1 MAAVANNPSFAKKA
15 GVPQSVGKDFTA
27 ADKGIKIPKSGARA
41 DLQKIN
47 SPKTNQGRNELFKEG
62 GSTMKDDIKQDKAMI
77 KKAFKQHDMQEHKG
91 GKGTNLKLAKGGKA
105 KRFDEGGE
113 VEIGDPNPAPK
124 IESSELPPMSEEQP
138 AAKPSSFKD
147 AFAAARKG
155 GEKTFEYNGK
165 KYTTEL
171 ASAPAKKAP
180 TTSGP
185 GRTTTPVR
193 KLVQET
199 MADRAEGYGKKRAA
213 ARAADT
219 AASAAKES
227 TAAET
232 ARLRQR
238 NMPASKFDASKVD
251 SKTLLPKKMAFGGST
266 GSFRSSANGIAQR
279 GKTRGKMC

>member
-62 GSTMKDDIKQDKAMI
+62 GSTMKDDIKQDKAMMQ
-77 KKAFKQHDMQEHKG
+77 KAVNKHEGRLHKG
-91 GKGTNLKLAKGGKA
+91 QPMTKLAKGGKA

-113 VEIGDPNPAPK
+113 VEVGEANPLPK
-124 IESSELPPMSEEQP
+124 TETSELPAMSEEKST
-138 AAKPSSFKD
+138 AKPSSFKE

-155 GEKTFEYNGK
+155 GGKTFEFDGK

-171 ASAPAKKAP
+171 ASAPAKKAAS
-180 TTSGP
+180 TASGP
-185 GRTTTPVR
+185 GRAPTP
-193 KLVQET
+193 
-199 MADRAEGYGKKRAA
+199 
-213 ARAADT
+213 ARAKYETPYDRMNRKGSEM
-219 AASAAKES
+219 SAAKES

-238 NMPASKFDASKVD
+238 NMPASKFDASSVD
-251 SKTLLPKKMAFGGST
+251 SKTLLPKKMASGGST
-266 GSFRSSANGIAQR
+266 GPFRSSANGIAQR